1 MEMLE
6 LFSGAWFAK
15 SPAALL
21 LLGLMSPSGFGPAF
35 LSHLVATTYRQS
47 AGRHILGD
55 ARARADKRTLSHAD
69 WSHEG
74 GIAAH
79 EYPLSNLRAV
89 LVHAV
94 VVAGNYP
101 RPDVRALA
109 YLCIAQVGEVA
120 GLGSLA
126 QLRLFGLNKV
136 ADVRIFADFAFRSQ
150 VRKRSDLCSVSDGA
164 LGQDATL
171 PDEYVVTERA
181 VFNHRIR
188 PDEALCAD
196 PRFAQQ
202 LYKRLNYRI
211 GRDHDVGIDNARL
224 RLVDCHSGCH
234 QPGCCLVAQL
244 RILRHQSRFIRSGQH
259 QTLFGVCLRH

>member
-6 LFSGAWFAK
+6 LFNRAWFAK

-35 LSHLVATTYRQS
+35 LGHLVASTYRQS

-101 RPDVRALA
+101 GPDVRALA
-109 YLCIAQVGEVA
+109 NLCIAQVG
-120 GLGSLA
+120 
-126 QLRLFGLNKV
+126 
-136 ADVRIFADFAFRSQ
+136 
-150 VRKRSDLCSVSDGA
+150 
-164 LGQDATL
+164 
-171 PDEYVVTERA
+171 
-181 VFNHRIR
+181 
-188 PDEALCAD
+188 
-196 PRFAQQ
+196 
-202 LYKRLNYRI
+202 
-211 GRDHDVGIDNARL
+211 
-224 RLVDCHSGCH
+224 
-234 QPGCCLVAQL
+234 
-244 RILRHQSRFIRSGQH
+244 
-259 QTLFGVCLRH
+259 